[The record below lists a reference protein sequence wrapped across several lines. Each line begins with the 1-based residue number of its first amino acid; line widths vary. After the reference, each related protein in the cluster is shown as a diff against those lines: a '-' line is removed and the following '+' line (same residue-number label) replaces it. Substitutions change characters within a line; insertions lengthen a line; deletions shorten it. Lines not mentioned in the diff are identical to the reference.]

1 MEWLI
6 LPFRS
11 LRLRGSGK
19 TGETMQI
26 VGDRYWH
33 VDSLAARRSGNARR
47 EILETIALTVLI
59 FIAVRG
65 ALPTF
70 WVQGE
75 SMLPSLHSEER
86 VVVNK
91 AQYFRYDAN
100 FFAKATN
107 PEVPADMH
115 YLFGGPQR

>member
-1 MEWLI
+1 MRIE
-6 LPFRS
+6 
-11 LRLRGSGK
+11 
-19 TGETMQI
+19 
-26 VGDRYWH
+26 GDRYWH
-33 VDSLAARRSGNARR
+33 VDGYTARRRDVGTRR
-47 EILETIALTVLI
+47 EITETIALTVLI
-59 FIAVRG
+59 FIVVRS

-100 FFAKATN
+100 FFAKATK
-107 PEVPADMH
+107 
-115 YLFGGPQR
+115 LS